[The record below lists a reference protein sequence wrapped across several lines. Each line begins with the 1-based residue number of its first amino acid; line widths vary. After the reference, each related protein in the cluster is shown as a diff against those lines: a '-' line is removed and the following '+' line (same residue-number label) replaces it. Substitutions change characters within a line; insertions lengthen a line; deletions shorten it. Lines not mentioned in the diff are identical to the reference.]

1 MKYNAIIDKML
12 PDELRILQR
21 RLDDLSL
28 LMFTEAAEELDNNGE
43 LPTDL
48 KDGIAASKSELMM
61 RIFTSMA
68 RVRRLMDM
76 LKEDQASKWN

>member
-28 LMFTEAAEELDNNGE
+28 LMLTETATEIDNDWKAPQELKE
-43 LPTDL
+43 
-48 KDGIAASKSELMM
+48 GISVSKSELMM
-61 RIFTSMA
+61 RIFNSMA
-68 RVRRLMDM
+68 RIKRWMSM
-76 LKEDQASKWN
+76 LKEEQTNKWK

>member
-12 PDELRILQR
+12 PDELKILQR

-28 LMFTEAAEELDNNGE
+28 LMFTEAAKELDNDGE
-43 LPTDL
+43 LPPDL

-61 RIFTSMA
+61 RIFNSMA
-68 RVRRLMDM
+68 RIKRWMSM
-76 LKEDQASKWN
+76 LKEEQTNKWK

>member
-1 MKYNAIIDKML
+1 MKYNAIIDRML
-12 PDELRILQR
+12 PEELKILQR

-68 RVRRLMDM
+68 RIRRLMDM
-76 LKEDQASKWN
+76 LKEDQSSKWN

>member
-28 LMFTEAAEELDNNGE
+28 LMFTEAAKELDNDGK
-43 LPTDL
+43 LPPDL

-61 RIFTSMA
+61 RIFTSMT
-68 RVRRLMDM
+68 RIRRLMDM
-76 LKEDQASKWN
+76 LKEDQSSKWN

>member
-12 PDELRILQR
+12 PDELKILQR

-68 RVRRLMDM
+68 RIRRLMDM
-76 LKEDQASKWN
+76 LKEDQSSKWN

>member
-1 MKYNAIIDKML
+1 MKYNAIIDRML

-21 RLDDLSL
+21 RLDDLSIL
-28 LMFTEAAEELDNNGE
+28 LLTETATELDNDWKSPKE
-43 LPTDL
+43 L
-48 KDGIAASKSELMM
+48 KEGISVSKSELMM

-76 LKEDQASKWN
+76 LKEEQPGKWN

>member
-43 LPTDL
+43 LPADL

-76 LKEDQASKWN
+76 LKEEQTGKWN

>member
-28 LMFTEAAEELDNNGE
+28 LMFTEAAKELDNDGK
-43 LPTDL
+43 LPPDL

-61 RIFTSMA
+61 RIFNSMA
-68 RVRRLMDM
+68 RIKRWMSM
-76 LKEDQASKWN
+76 LKEEQTNKWK

>member
-28 LMFTEAAEELDNNGE
+28 LMFTEAAKELDNDGE
-43 LPTDL
+43 LPPDL

-61 RIFTSMA
+61 RIFNSMA
-68 RVRRLMDM
+68 RIKRWMSM
-76 LKEDQASKWN
+76 LKEEQTNKWK

>member
-12 PDELRILQR
+12 PDELKILQR

-61 RIFTSMA
+61 RIFTSMT
-68 RVRRLMDM
+68 RIRRLMDM
-76 LKEDQASKWN
+76 LKEDQSSKWN

>member
-1 MKYNAIIDKML
+1 MKYNAIIDRML
-12 PDELRILQR
+12 PEELRILQR
-21 RLDDLSL
+21 RLDDLSIL
-28 LMFTEAAEELDNNGE
+28 LLTETATELDNNGE
-43 LPTDL
+43 LPADL

-76 LKEDQASKWN
+76 LKEEQPGKWN

>member
-43 LPTDL
+43 LTSDL

-61 RIFTSMA
+61 RIFTSMT
-68 RVRRLMDM
+68 RIRRLMDM